1 MQKTTYSNKS
11 DYVEVTDG
19 FVTKVGSND
28 KIGTWFSSVDR
39 NCPNLYFFTSSLEA
53 VLDEFPLELLQEV
66 KNACPDDPI
75 IIKLFNSKYLKLK
88 EEIAR
93 LQSALTVWT
102 W

>member
-1 MQKTTYSNKS
+1 MQKTTYTNNN

-19 FVTKVGSND
+19 FVTKVGSSD
-28 KIGTWFSSVDR
+28 KIGTWFPSVDR
-39 NCPNLYFFTSSLEA
+39 NHQNRYFFTSSLKA

-66 KNACPDDPI
+66 KNACPNDSI
-75 IIKLFNSKYLKLK
+75 IITIFNSKHRELK

-93 LQSALTVWT
+93 LQKAITVWT

>member
-1 MQKTTYSNKS
+1 MQKTTYTNKN

-19 FVTKVGSND
+19 LVTKVGSED
-28 KIGTWFSSVDR
+28 KIGKWFRSVDR
-39 NCPNLYFFTSSLEA
+39 NHPNPYFFTSSLEK

-66 KNACPDDPI
+66 KNACPNDPI
-75 IIKLFNSKYLKLK
+75 IITIFNSKHRELK

-93 LQSALTVWT
+93 LQKAITVWT